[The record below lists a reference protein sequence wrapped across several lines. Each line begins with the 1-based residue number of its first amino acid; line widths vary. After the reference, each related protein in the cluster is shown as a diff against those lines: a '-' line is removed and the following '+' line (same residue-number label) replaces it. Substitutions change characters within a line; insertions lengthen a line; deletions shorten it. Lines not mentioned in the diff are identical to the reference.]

1 MLENFTNLDWISAY
15 AVPWGINV
23 LFAIG
28 TFIVGRWIAG
38 IVVGVARKLLT
49 RAHIEVILVN
59 SIISILNGALWL
71 VVIIAALNRLG
82 VDTTS
87 LVALIAAAGLA
98 IGLALQDSLKNFAA
112 GVMLILFRP
121 FKAGDFVEAGGTSG
135 VVEMINIFS
144 STFRTVDN
152 REIIVPNGAIYS
164 GVITNNSA
172 RPTRRIDLL
181 FGIGYDDDIRKV
193 KTIIEQVLKAEPRLL
208 AEPAPFIGVADLADS
223 SVNIYVRPWV
233 KTEDYFS
240 TMCDLKENMKIAFD
254 ENGITIPY
262 PQMDMYQHVVQMPA
276 AQAEAT

>member
-1 MLENFTNLDWISAY
+1 MLEDLTNLDWISAY
-15 AVPWGINV
+15 ALPWGINV

-49 RAHIEVILVN
+49 RAHIDVILVN
-59 SIISILNGALWL
+59 FIISILNGALWL

-233 KTEDYFS
+233 KTEDHFS

-262 PQMDMYQHVVQMPA
+262 PQMDMYQHVIHAPPTQ
-276 AQAEAT
+276 ELKT